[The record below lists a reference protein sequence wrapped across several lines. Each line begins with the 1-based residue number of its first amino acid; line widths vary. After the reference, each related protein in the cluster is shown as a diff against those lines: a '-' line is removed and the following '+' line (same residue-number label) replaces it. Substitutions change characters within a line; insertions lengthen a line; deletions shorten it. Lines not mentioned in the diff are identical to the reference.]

1 MDTQM
6 DIQFSRYDTG
16 QLSYRLASSFGYLT
30 YAEVTLI
37 KDLVR
42 YIPSNGVCVN
52 IGAGSGT
59 SIIALLEERPDL
71 VVYSVDLTDNG
82 QAQFREAGMEQRII
96 PIIGDSK
103 QIDFSLYSTEPIS
116 WLFVDGGHLEF
127 EILGDIYKWIPRM
140 KHGGIVLFHDYD
152 SPNWSDVK
160 RVVDGFSRMIPSMEN
175 RYIWRHIGTVDT
187 LIAFEIFHYRES
199 SEIPKDA

>member
-1 MDTQM
+1 MDTQL
-6 DIQFSRYDTG
+6 SPYDTR

-30 YAEVTLI
+30 HAEVTLI
-37 KDLVR
+37 KDLAK
-42 YIPSNGVCVN
+42 YIQPNGLCVN

-71 VVYSVDLTDNG
+71 MVYSVDLTDNG

-160 RVVDGFSRMIPSMEN
+160 RVVDGFSQMTPSMKN